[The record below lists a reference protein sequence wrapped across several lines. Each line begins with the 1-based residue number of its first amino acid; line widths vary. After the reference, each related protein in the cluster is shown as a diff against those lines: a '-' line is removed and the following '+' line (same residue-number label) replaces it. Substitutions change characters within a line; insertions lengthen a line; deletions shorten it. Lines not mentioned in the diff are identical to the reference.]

1 MELLQLTYF
10 CDAASTQN
18 FSRTAKQFNVP
29 PSNISQSV
37 KRLEEE
43 LGVELFTRR
52 ANRVTLNSRGEA
64 FYREVSAALDMLRH
78 ARNKARGIVEESVL
92 RLGIHISRRVVMQT
106 VAEFRSC
113 WPNIDIVTEHG
124 DYTRSEDFDV
134 VISDENFEDG
144 EFVKVCSFRE
154 QIVLA
159 AKKGMFASG
168 VRLQAEDLRD
178 KPFITTGENHSMHNI
193 TCRICRELGFKP
205 RIALQGED
213 PEYIRQCVE
222 LGLGVAFA
230 PTVSWRGQFSSEV
243 ELHPVGEQSRD
254 ICIYKRKSPCQREYA
269 DAFCH
274 MLIDNYEKETAQR

>member
-10 CDAASTQN
+10 CDAAATQN

-43 LGVELFTRR
+43 LGAELFTRR
-52 ANRVTLNSRGEA
+52 ANRVTLNSRGAA
-64 FYREVSAALDMLRH
+64 FYREVSAALDMIRH
-78 ARNKARGIVEESVL
+78 ARNKAQGIAEESVL

-106 VAEFRSC
+106 VAEFRSR

-124 DYTRSEDFDV
+124 DYTQSEDFDV
-134 VISDENFEDG
+134 VVSDENFEDG

-159 AKKGMFASG
+159 AKKGTFPSG
-168 VRLQAEDLRD
+168 VRLKAENLAD
-178 KPFITTGENHSMHNI
+178 KPFITMGENHSMHNI
-193 TCRICRELGFKP
+193 TCRICGELGFKP
-205 RIALQGED
+205 HIALQGED

-230 PTVSWRGQFSSEV
+230 PTVSWRGQFSPEV
-243 ELHPVGEQSRD
+243 ELYPIGEQSRD
-254 ICIYKRKSPCQREYA
+254 ICIYKRKISCAREYA
-269 DAFCH
+269 DAFCC
-274 MLIDNYEKETAQR
+274 MLIEHYEKETAKR